1 MCIIFPAQDYNEP
14 LSALSLT
21 TLIMIHLYTD
31 AHYCICLELCLVGTG
46 NMVLHQ
52 SI

>member
-1 MCIIFPAQDYNEP
+1 MCIILPTQDYNEP

-31 AHYCICLELCLVGTG
+31 ASGSLRYLFGAVFGG
-46 NMVLHQ
+46 NW
-52 SI
+52 